1 MVMRVVD
8 IPVEKVYVPAAKA
21 KTLDLAKIEPLAE
34 DILEN
39 GLQNPIYVREGKGR
53 YVLQEGLHRLE
64 AVKLLGEDT
73 IEAKIV
79 QAKKA

>member
-1 MVMRVVD
+1 MVMRIVD
-8 IPVEKVYVPAAKA
+8 IPVEKVYVPAAKG
-21 KTLDLAKIEPLAE
+21 KTLEREKLEPLAE

-73 IEAKIV
+73 IEAKII

>member
-1 MVMRVVD
+1 MVMRIVD
-8 IPVEKVYVPAAKA
+8 IPVDKVYVPSSKS
-21 KTLDLAKIEPLAE
+21 KTLDLEKVEPLAE

-39 GLQNPIYVREGKGR
+39 GLQNPIYVREGKDR
-53 YVLQEGLHRLE
+53 FVLQEGLHRLE